1 MLQLQVT
8 YILDLASVKGIT
20 SYVHDDLSKMI
31 QHTMGAV
38 STQGAAVTAATP
50 TTPSGTAANKKFQFA
65 VTPLPEY
72 LAYSSMGLLDSQP
85 LLLEVV
91 PSLKNCTC
99 TVVNK
104 DKDILSEM
112 KSTGPDINT
121 GREVCFLLEYLFLYS
136 QFHLLLLER

>member
-1 MLQLQVT
+1 MT

-31 QHTMGAV
+31 QHTTGV
-38 STQGAAVTAATP
+38 LSTSGSPVAPTTP
-50 TTPSGTAANKKFQFA
+50 TTPSGTAANKKFQ
-65 VTPLPEY
+65 VPITPLPEY

-91 PSLKNCTC
+91 PNLKNCTC

-112 KSTGPDINT
+112 KSSGPDINT
-121 GREVCFLLEYLFLYS
+121 GREVCINN
-136 QFHLLLLER
+136 